1 MYCIECGQ
9 ILPSILTP
17 STICSKCKTP
27 VATWWDETSKTFRT
41 NRESILPDP
50 LPLSSTSSSTS
61 GLSFGSGASPFYIE
75 EKERVRMKS
84 RVNVQSEEERV
95 FNGALVVLE
104 MHFQRPGAYMRKT
117 MGEAKKMVTKTLDL
131 SLNKAEVRYVA
142 SYPTQSL
149 YWMDDGS

>member
-1 MYCIECGQ
+1 
-9 ILPSILTP
+9 
-17 STICSKCKTP
+17 
-27 VATWWDETSKTFRT
+27 
-41 NRESILPDP
+41 
-50 LPLSSTSSSTS
+50 
-61 GLSFGSGASPFYIE
+61 
-75 EKERVRMKS
+75 MKS

-142 SYPTQSL
+142 SYPTHSL